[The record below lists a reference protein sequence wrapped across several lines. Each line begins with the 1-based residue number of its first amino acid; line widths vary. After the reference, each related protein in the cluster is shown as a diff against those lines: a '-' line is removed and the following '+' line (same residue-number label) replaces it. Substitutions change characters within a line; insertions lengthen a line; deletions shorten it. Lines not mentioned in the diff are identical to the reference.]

1 MNQFFRTQQP
11 ECDPYGRK
19 ASTPGAKLDDGKTRM
34 GLVVGGFAR
43 ALKAVGEVGTFGAVK
58 YSPDGWVD
66 VPDGIARYTDA
77 MYRHL
82 MDEAAGEAVDQQTG
96 IAHAAHA
103 AWNAL
108 ARLDLM
114 IRAQQGRQAGKPEGW
129 HACGNVGMEASE

>member
-66 VPDGIARYTDA
+66 VPEGIERYTDA

-82 MDEAAGEAVDQQTG
+82 LAEAAGERLDSESG
-96 IAHAAHA
+96 LEHAAHA
-103 AWNAL
+103 AWCAL
-108 ARLDLM
+108 ARLDMML
-114 IRAQQGRQAGKPEGW
+114 RQGEAG
-129 HACGNVGMEASE
+129 

>member
-19 ASTPGAKLDDGKTRM
+19 ASTPGAKLDDGKNRM

-82 MDEAAGEAVDQQTG
+82 MDEAAGEAVDQQSG
-96 IAHAAHA
+96 LPHLSHAC
-103 AWNAL
+103 WNAL
-108 ARLDLM
+108 AILELTL
-114 IRAQQGRQAGKPEGW
+114 RAKE
-129 HACGNVGMEASE
+129 